1 MNSDHDKKD
10 YGTNIGREDTLWTVF
25 HRLKAV
31 FDVSSDESSLHGG
44 ADASSNHSSSGRSSR
59 NSCGSGRVHHDIIY
73 DDSKRVVDMTEI
85 LPNLFIGDE

>member
-1 MNSDHDKKD
+1 M
-10 YGTNIGREDTLWTVF
+10 F

-31 FDVSSDESSLHGG
+31 FEIPIDEPSSRGSVSNQMSDGAINQPGG
-44 ADASSNHSSSGRSSR
+44 GRSCR
-59 NSCGSGRVHHDIIY
+59 NGARVHHEIRY

>member
-1 MNSDHDKKD
+1 M
-10 YGTNIGREDTLWTVF
+10 F

-31 FDVSSDESSLHGG
+31 FDVSLDESSSHGG
-44 ADASSNHSSSGRSSR
+44 IDASSNHSSSGRSSR
-59 NSCGSGRVHHDIIY
+59 NSFGSGRVHHDIIY